1 MAHRN
6 QKTRDAIISV
16 AGPMFGELG
25 YGRVSGKQICEAA
38 NVNPAAINYY
48 FHGMEGLFE
57 ELVAITKRDYFH
69 LESLA
74 DRMRQTEDPERKLFE
89 FVDEIAGIVV
99 TSSDRLWMAQLS
111 ARELVSP
118 SPFGAPLLD
127 GLQFIIS
134 QVKEIAAGLAAP
146 INDEK
151 LVSRLSIYL
160 FATTQWLLIVDRPLI
175 RSIFPSLSFADE
187 QRSDLTQSMY
197 TYVSAG
203 CRALCDQSE
212 VERTRPR
219 AGRVSSRLAQT

>member
-1 MAHRN
+1 MANRN
-6 QKTRDAIISV
+6 QKTRDAILAV

-25 YGRVSGKQICEAA
+25 FGRVSGKQICEAA

-48 FHGMEGLFE
+48 FHGMDGLFE
-57 ELVAITKRDYFH
+57 ELVAITKRDFFN
-69 LESLA
+69 LQSLA
-74 DRMRQTEDPERKLFE
+74 DRMRQSEDPEARLFE

-127 GLQFIIS
+127 GLKFIIS

-146 INDEK
+146 ADDER
-151 LVSRLSIYL
+151 LISRLSIYL

-175 RSIFPSLSFADE
+175 RSIFPALSFAE
-187 QRSDLTQSMY
+187 PQRSDLTQSMY
-197 TYVSAG
+197 TYVLAG
-203 CRALCDQSE
+203 CRALCDQYE
-212 VERTRPR
+212 AHEDR
-219 AGRVSSRLAQT
+219 A